1 MTSRFART
9 VAASAAALVLLA
21 STLGAATAAQDT
33 LRFHLAKK
41 DVPGI
46 RNFTQVEP
54 TVACGGATAVS
65 AIAELKQ
72 AGFRAIINLRLAS
85 EPGADVEASAEAATA
100 AGLNYIHIPFNHKA
114 PDPAAVDA
122 FLAVVSRP
130 ENQPI
135 FIHCGAG
142 ERAATLWMIKRVLQD
157 GWSVDDAM
165 KEAEGIGLTLD
176 SLKTFAR
183 QYIEDRKR

>member
-9 VAASAAALVLLA
+9 VAASVATLVLTAAAVA
-21 STLGAATAAQDT
+21 AIGALPFQ
-33 LRFHLAKK
+33 LAKK

-54 TVACGGATAVS
+54 TVACGGATTVA

-72 AGFRAIINLRLAS
+72 AGFRAIINLRLSS
-85 EPGADVEASAEAATA
+85 EPGADVEASAQAATE

-130 ENQPI
+130 ENQPV
-135 FIHCGAG
+135 FIHCGSG
-142 ERAATLWMIKRVLQD
+142 ERAATLWMIKRVVQD

-165 KEAEGIGLTLD
+165 KEAEGIGLEIE
-176 SLKTFAR
+176 SLKTFAL
-183 QYIEDRKR
+183 QYIKDHKR

>member
-1 MTSRFART
+1 MTFRFRPV
-9 VAASAAALVLLA
+9 VAASLSALVLA
-21 STLGAATAAQDT
+21 AVAAAAGAPPFQ
-33 LRFHLAKK
+33 LEKK

-65 AIAELKQ
+65 AIPELKKL
-72 AGFRAIINLRLAS
+72 GFRAIINLRLAS

-135 FIHCGAG
+135 FIHCGSG
-142 ERAATLWMIKRVLQD
+142 ERAATLWMIKRVVQD

-165 KEAEGIGLTLD
+165 KEAEGIGLEIE
-176 SLKTFAR
+176 SLKTFAL
-183 QYIEDRKR
+183 QYIKDHKQ